1 MAHYDRDETL
11 KRIQQAFEVQR
22 RALQALEEAMLQS
35 FEASQSSQSRDGD
48 HRLLSVQEVC
58 EQLGMGR
65 SWVYNQIR
73 SGELPSVQLG
83 GTVKIK
89 HEDLEEYI
97 QRHHSPS
104 SFKAG
109 KEGWLLLEKLAGAA
123 LAKRLL
129 DGYQIM
135 WIIHTCILSTLV

>member
-1 MAHYDRDETL
+1 MLMAHDDRDETL
-11 KRIQQAFEVQR
+11 RRIRQAFEVQR
-22 RALQALEEAMLQS
+22 RALQTLEEAMLEG
-35 FEASQSSQSRDGD
+35 FASQSRDGD
-48 HRLLSVQEVC
+48 QRLLSVQEVS

-89 HEDLEEYI
+89 REDLEQYI
-97 QRHHSPS
+97 QRHHHSSS

-109 KEGWLLLEKLAGAA
+109 EEE
-123 LAKRLL
+123 
-129 DGYQIM
+129 
-135 WIIHTCILSTLV
+135 

>member
-22 RALQALEEAMLQS
+22 HALQALEEAILQG
-35 FEASQSSQSRDGD
+35 FEEQSRDGD
-48 HRLLSVQEVC
+48 NRLLSVQEVG

-89 HEDLEEYI
+89 REDLEQYI
-97 QRHHSPS
+97 QRHHRHSSSPAS
-104 SFKAG
+104 
-109 KEGWLLLEKLAGAA
+109 EEE
-123 LAKRLL
+123 
-129 DGYQIM
+129 
-135 WIIHTCILSTLV
+135 

>member
-1 MAHYDRDETL
+1 MAYNDRDEAL

-22 RALQALEEAMLQS
+22 RALQTLEEAILQGI
-35 FEASQSSQSRDGD
+35 ASQSPDGG
-48 HRLLSVQEVC
+48 HRLLSVQEVG

-89 HEDLEEYI
+89 REDLEQYI
-97 QRHHSPS
+97 QRQHRSS
-104 SFKAG
+104 SFKVG
-109 KEGWLLLEKLAGAA
+109 EEK
-123 LAKRLL
+123 
-129 DGYQIM
+129 
-135 WIIHTCILSTLV
+135 

>member
-1 MAHYDRDETL
+1 MLMAHYDRDETL
-11 KRIQQAFEVQR
+11 NRIQQAFEVQR
-22 RALQALEEAMLQS
+22 RALQALEEAILQG
-35 FEASQSSQSRDGD
+35 FEKHSRDGD
-48 HRLLSVQEVC
+48 NRLLSVQEVS

-97 QRHHSPS
+97 QRHHSHS

-109 KEGWLLLEKLAGAA
+109 KEE
-123 LAKRLL
+123 
-129 DGYQIM
+129 
-135 WIIHTCILSTLV
+135 